1 MKIIK
6 KINNNVAEAID
17 GNGNHL
23 IAFGKGLGIDE
34 YHHALCQ

>member
-23 IAFGKGLGIDE
+23 IALANFLKNT
-34 YHHALCQ
+34 